1 MSEIGGIKD
10 RLTLVTAGAY
20 FDDIR
25 KSYDLNDNLIFKGVA
40 LDHNSLT
47 SDDNWYIWKY
57 TYDAANNRVRE
68 EGPLK
73 GAWDSRYTL
82 EWSGEPVN
90 VGKPNIN
97 TDLTTNNLL
106 EQVLIQLKI
115 TNLHLSLLTDNEIS
129 DEEIT

>member
-20 FDDIR
+20 FDDSR
-25 KSYDLNDNLIFKGVA
+25 KAYDSNDNLIFEGIT
-40 LDHNSLT
+40 LIHDSST
-47 SDDNWYIWKY
+47 SDDDWYIWKY

-73 GAWDSRYTL
+73 GAWDSRQTL
-82 EWSGEPVN
+82 EWSGESVN
-90 VGKPNIN
+90 AGKPNIN
-97 TDLTTNNLL
+97 ADLITNNLL

-115 TNLHLSLLTDNEIS
+115 TNLYLSLLTDNEIL